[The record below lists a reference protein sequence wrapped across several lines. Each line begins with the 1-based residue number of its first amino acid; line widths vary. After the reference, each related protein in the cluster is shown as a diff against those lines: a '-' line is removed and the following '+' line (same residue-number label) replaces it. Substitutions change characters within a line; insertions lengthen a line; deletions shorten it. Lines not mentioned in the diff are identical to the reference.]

1 MAIMKTGFIKVSA
14 VSPKVTVANV
24 GKNLENAVKLVKKES
39 ENNAQLIVFPELFL
53 SGYTCGDLFL
63 QDTLIFACRDALL
76 EFCRNTAYSQAVI
89 CIGLPLRVN
98 GRLYNCAA
106 VIKNG
111 EILGIV
117 PKTYIPNY
125 NEYYEK
131 RWFSSSEKQNIDTV
145 LIEGREV
152 PFGNNLFKLTDE
164 AVLGVEICEDLWVPV
179 PPSSELCLNG
189 ANIIVN
195 LSASN
200 EAVTKN
206 DYRRN
211 IISVQSAKCF
221 CAYVYASAG
230 VGESTTDLVFS
241 GVCTVAEN
249 GVVLAESERFA
260 LDGSSA
266 AACIDV
272 EKLNSERIRNGSF
285 PDNAAV
291 LRQNEFEIINAPVH
305 ELEYKNIDRQF
316 NPYPFVP
323 SNENEKSLR
332 CGEILAIQS
341 SGLAKRMVH
350 TGQKKLI
357 IGISGGLDSTL
368 ALLASVKAIRILDL
382 PNKNIICV
390 TMPGFGTT
398 DQTYNNAI
406 ALINTLGAE
415 LFEIDI
421 KPACI
426 QHMKDIGHDIN
437 VHDVTY
443 ENTQA
448 RERTQ
453 ILMDM
458 ANKHGALLVGTGDL
472 SELALGWCT
481 YNADHMSMYGVNC
494 SVPKTLVRHIV
505 RFEAERIGGEIQ
517 KILMRIFDTPVSPE
531 LLPPDKDGKIQQKTE
546 EQLGPYEVHDFFLY
560 YFLRFGTCPQKL
572 KFLALRAFCDKYSEE
587 QLDGWLRLF
596 IKRFFASQFKRSCLP
611 DGPKVGSVS
620 LSPRGDFRMPS
631 DAECAEWLKF

>member
-1 MAIMKTGFIKVSA
+1 MKTGFINVSA
-14 VSPKVTVANV
+14 VSPKVSVANV
-24 GKNLENAVKLVKKES
+24 GKNLENAIETVRRES
-39 ENNAQLIVFPELFL
+39 ENKSQLIVFPELYL

-63 QDTLIFACRDALL
+63 QDTLINACRDALL
-76 EFCRNTAYSQAVI
+76 EFCKDTMYSPAVI

-106 VIKNG
+106 VIKSG
-111 EILGIV
+111 KILGVV

-131 RWFSSSEKQNIDTV
+131 RWFTSAQNINCETV
-145 LIEGREV
+145 KIGSHEI
-152 PFGNNLFKLTDE
+152 PFGNNLFKISDD

-179 PPSSELCLNG
+179 PPSAELCLNG
-189 ANIIVN
+189 ANIIAN

-200 EAVTKN
+200 DAVTKN

-221 CAYVYASAG
+221 CAYVYSSAG

-241 GVCTVAEN
+241 GVCTIAEN
-249 GVVLAESERFA
+249 GAVLAESERF
-260 LDGSSA
+260 LIDGSSVSA
-266 AACIDV
+266 FIDV

-285 PDNAAV
+285 ADNCDIMS
-291 LRQNEFEIINAPVH
+291 QNEFELIDAEVQ
-305 ELEYKNIDRQF
+305 ELSFNDIDRQF
-316 NPYPFVP
+316 EAHPFVP
-323 SNENEKSLR
+323 SNEDEKAFR
-332 CGEILAIQS
+332 CDEILSIQS
-341 SGLAKRMVH
+341 AGLAKRLLH
-350 TGQKKLI
+350 THQQKVIL
-357 IGISGGLDSTL
+357 GISGGLDSTL
-368 ALLASVKAIRILDL
+368 SLLVSVKTMKTLGL
-382 PNKNIICV
+382 SNKNIICV

-398 DQTYNNAI
+398 DQTYNNALD
-406 ALINTLGAE
+406 LINELGAE
-415 LFEIDI
+415 LVEIDI

-426 QHMKDIGHDIN
+426 QHMNDIEHDVNIHDI
-437 VHDVTY
+437 TY

-481 YNADHMSMYGVNC
+481 YNADHMSMYSVNC
-494 SVPKTLVRHIV
+494 SVPKTLVRHLV
-505 RFEAERIGGEIQ
+505 KFEAERLGGNA
-517 KILMRIFDTPVSPE
+517 KDILMRIFDTPVSPE

-560 YFLRFGTCPQKL
+560 YFLRFGIRPQKL
-572 KFLALRAFCDKYSEE
+572 EFLAVSAFKDKYSKE
-587 QLDGWLRLF
+587 QIDKWLRLF
-596 IKRFFASQFKRSCLP
+596 IKRFFISQFKRSCLP

-631 DAECAEWLKF
+631 DAEYEEWLKF